1 VVDTIAKFRQKA
13 RRNGEEKTMPATG
26 HFADRV
32 EAALVRTGNAVVV
45 GLDPRLDS
53 IPPAI
58 LAACQAR
65 HGATLQAAAE
75 AIWQFNRAIIDA
87 IHDLVPAVKPQL
99 AFYARYGA
107 AGMQAFARTIAY
119 ARQAGLLVIADA
131 KCNDIGSTA
140 DAYAEAFLGR
150 SSASTQALESDFA
163 ADALTVNAYLGSE
176 GVRPFMTCA
185 QQQGKGLFIVVKT
198 SNTSSGELQDLP
210 INGRPLY
217 EHLGA
222 MVAAWGH
229 DCRGV
234 CGYSAIGA
242 VVGATYPEQAQR
254 LRTVMPH
261 ALFLVP
267 GYGAQ
272 GATAAD
278 VVGCFDR
285 QGRGALVSA
294 SRSIIFAY
302 RLSPYVTQYG
312 AAAYTGAA
320 RAATQRMIQ
329 EIRQALERR

>member
-1 VVDTIAKFRQKA
+1 
-13 RRNGEEKTMPATG
+13 MPATG
-26 HFADRV
+26 HFADRI
-32 EAALVRTGNAVVV
+32 EAAIVRTGNAVVV

-53 IPPAI
+53 IPPAV

-65 HGATLQAAAE
+65 YGATPRAAAE
-75 AIWQFNRAIIDA
+75 ALWQFNRAIIDA
-87 IHDLVPAVKPQL
+87 IHDLVPAVKPQM
-99 AFYARYGA
+99 AFYARYGVE
-107 AGMQAFARTIAY
+107 GMRAFARTMDY
-119 ARQAGLLVIADA
+119 ARQAGLLIIADA

-140 DAYAEAFLGR
+140 EAYAEAFLGR
-150 SSASTQALESDFA
+150 SSVFAQSFESDFA

-176 GVRPFMTCA
+176 GVHPFVTCA
-185 QQQGKGLFIVVKT
+185 QQHGRGLFVLVKT

-217 EHLGA
+217 EHLGT
-222 MVAAWGH
+222 MVAVWGQ

-234 CGYSAIGA
+234 CGYSAVGA
-242 VVGATYPEQAQR
+242 VVGATHPEQARR
-254 LRTVMPH
+254 LRAVMPH
-261 ALFLVP
+261 TLFLLP

-285 QGRGALVSA
+285 QGRGALVAA

-302 RLSPYVTQYG
+302 RLSPYATQYG
-312 AAAYTGAA
+312 AEAYAGAA

-329 EIRQALERR
+329 EVQQALERR